1 MIGKKLRLICLLVVL
16 SIVVSSIA
24 YAFTYET
31 KTHSVTQT
39 IKKAWYDQNWQYRKQ
54 ITINYSKV
62 TADLT
67 NFPILINLS
76 TDANLASHARS
87 DGWDIV
93 FTSSD
98 KKTKLSHEIEKYNST
113 TGNLVAW
120 VKVPTVS
127 STSNTYLYM
136 YYGNPTSSNQQNC
149 AGVWSSYVAVY
160 HFMDGSGSKITDST
174 LQNNAT
180 LYGGGSHWTIGQIG
194 GAYNFDGANDYARIA
209 ASISFDVSTYTI
221 EAWAKP
227 NNPGTWTNIMA
238 QNSTDG
244 SGPCKF
250 QLGSGDYAATL
261 ACDFGGPTWHPL
273 QVSSALTYNVWN
285 SYVDRIDM
293 ANTNQSLW
301 KNGLI
306 VASQPQSAYPCTY
319 ANGSAIG
326 IGADAFGAWKF
337 KGTIDELRFSSIALS
352 ANWIKTEYNN
362 QKNPSTFFSVAS
374 EEIR

>member
-1 MIGKKLRLICLLVVL
+1 MISKNFKLICLLVVIGIAVT
-16 SIVVSSIA
+16 SVA
-24 YAFTYET
+24 YAFIYET
-31 KTHSVTQT
+31 KTQSVTQT

-54 ITINYSKV
+54 ITINYTKV
-62 TADLT
+62 SANLID
-67 NFPILINLS
+67 FPVLISLS
-76 TDANLASHARS
+76 SDANLASHARS

-98 KKTKLSHEIEKYNST
+98 KKTKLNHELEKYNST

-120 VKVPTVS
+120 VKVPTIS
-127 STSNTYLYM
+127 STSNTVLYM

-174 LQNNAT
+174 LQNNST
-180 LYGGGSHWTIGQIG
+180 LYGGGSHWTSGQIG
-194 GAYNFDGANDYARIA
+194 GAYNFDGINDYAVIT
-209 ASISFDVSTYTI
+209 ASTAFDKSTYTI

-227 NNPGTWTNIMA
+227 NTPQAWADIMGQNNTTN
-238 QNSTDG
+238 
-244 SGPCKF
+244 GPTKF
-250 QLGSGDYAATL
+250 QFAAGSASTNL
-261 ACDFGGPTWHPL
+261 ASDFGANNAWHTL
-273 QVSSALTYNVWN
+273 EAVGALSNNAWN
-285 SYVDRIDM
+285 SYTDRIDM

-301 KNGLI
+301 KNGII
-306 VASQPQSAYPCTY
+306 VASQTQTAYPCTY

-326 IGADAFGAWKF
+326 IGADAFGAYKF

-362 QKNPSTFFSVAS
+362 QKDPSTFYSVAL
-374 EEIR
+374 EMTK